1 VNSRNLTGLTSAQG
15 RAPKW
20 STTEVRG
27 VEILQMEVPGFVE
40 CSFLIP
46 IVRDAN
52 LSDGELHSTTAWEL
66 LTDELW
72 DRFGG
77 ATIAPGFYEGFYRD
91 PDTGDR
97 VSDKSRKYIVALT
110 EDQIPELKRFLSDIC
125 SVFCQKCIYFNIS
138 GRVEFVSANSPPQQ
152 SS

>member
-1 VNSRNLTGLTSAQG
+1 MAEDGL
-15 RAPKW
+15 
-20 STTEVRG
+20 
-27 VEILQMEVPGFVE
+27 VE

-52 LSDGELHSTTAWEL
+52 LADGELHSTESWEW

-91 PDTGDR
+91 PDTGER
-97 VSDKSRKYIVALT
+97 ISDKSRKYIVAVN
-110 EDQIPELKRFLSDIC
+110 EDRIPQLKQFLSEVC
-125 SVFCQKCIYFNIS
+125 GVFCQKCIYLNIS
-138 GRVEFVSANSPPQQ
+138 GRVEFIESESTTDDY
-152 SS
+152 S